1 MLGYGYILRGY
12 GKTEFVF
19 KANFFKMIFSVI
31 IGYILIKQFG
41 YLGAA
46 TTILIRPGT
55 IKALLPRPATITT
68 VPRIK
73 AVVKLSAIGERKKA
87 ITKLHH

>member
-1 MLGYGYILRGY
+1 MVISPKG
-12 GKTEFVF
+12 E
-19 KANFFKMIFSVI
+19 KAPPA
-31 IGYILIKQFG
+31 L
-41 YLGAA
+41 AA

-87 ITKLHH
+87 ITPEIKNIFL